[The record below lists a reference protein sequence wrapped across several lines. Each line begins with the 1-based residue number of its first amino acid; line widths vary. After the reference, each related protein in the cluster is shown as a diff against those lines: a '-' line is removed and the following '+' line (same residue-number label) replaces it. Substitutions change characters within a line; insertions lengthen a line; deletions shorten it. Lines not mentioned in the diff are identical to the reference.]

1 MPKRLRNGHLVLR
14 PRPVGS
20 SLFNWLC
27 DELRRL
33 IADRVLKRGAM
44 LPSTRR
50 LAEAYGLARGTVVQ
64 VYEQLQAEGYLDGA
78 RGSGTRV
85 SQESPDQTMTLRTLS
100 ARRVHDAGV
109 RRLGK
114 PASRSP

>member
-33 IADRVLKRGAM
+33 IADRVLMGGAM

-50 LAEAYGLARGTVVQ
+50 LALAYGLARGTVVQ
-64 VYEQLQAEGYLDGA
+64 VYEQLQAEGYLDA
-78 RGSGTRV
+78 TRGSGTRV
-85 SQESPDQTMTLRTLS
+85 SQENPDRITTVRTLS
-100 ARRVHDAGV
+100 ARRADDAG
-109 RRLGK
+109 
-114 PASRSP
+114 